1 LARAGEWWFGGGM
14 NNEVTELKESEQVVR
29 IGKRAYR
36 VRTQVVVEEVD
47 CEQEGSGVVEERSDG
62 CFELMMSEQDG
73 CSIDKSERAVLMA
86 SWPAMRKAVAEHLR
100 AVSKKKPKTR

>member
-1 LARAGEWWFGGGM
+1 M
-14 NNEVTELKESEQVVR
+14 NNELSTELKGSERVVR

-47 CEQEGSGVVEERSDG
+47 GEQQGSGVVEERADG
-62 CFELMMSEQDG
+62 CFELVMSEQDA

-86 SWPAMRKAVAEHLR
+86 SWPAMRKAIAEHLE
-100 AVSKKKPKTR
+100 AVSKKTTGR